1 MNPFTFQT
9 TPNVLFEA
17 GASRKLPEI
26 VGRFGAKR
34 VLLVTDKG
42 VRGAGLT
49 KAAEA
54 ALAEAGVSLD
64 VYEDVVADPPSTVIE
79 AAAKRARELGTDLV
93 LSIGGGSALDTAK
106 LVAYLAKSEEPL
118 DAIYGVGLATGDR
131 LPLILVPTTAG
142 TGSEVTPI
150 SIVTTPTTE
159 KKGVVAPKLL
169 PDWAVLDPELT
180 LGLPSH
186 VTAATGIDAMVHAI
200 EAFTS
205 KHRKNPISDQLAKQ
219 ALALLSANIRIACT
233 DGANLEARSGM
244 LLGSMLAGMAFANAP
259 VAAVH
264 ALAYPVGA
272 IFHVPHG
279 LSNALVLMGVMRF
292 NLSHAEALYAELA
305 PILDPAA
312 ADLPPSEAAKRFVE
326 SLDAIC
332 RDCKVPAS
340 LAEVGVARQDLERMA
355 SDAMKQTRLLV
366 NNPREV
372 TYDDAFAIY
381 AEALGEARPAA

>member
-49 KAAEA
+49 QAAEA
-54 ALAEAGVSLD
+54 ALAAAGVSLD

-106 LVAYLAKSEEPL
+106 LVAYLAKSDELL

-205 KHRKNPISDQLAKQ
+205 KNKKNPISDQLAKQ
-219 ALALLSANIRIACT
+219 ALALLSANIRTACT

>member
-17 GASRKLPEI
+17 GAAKKLPEI
-26 VGRFGAKR
+26 VGSFGAKR

-42 VRGAGLT
+42 VRSAGLT

-54 ALAEAGVSLD
+54 ALADAGVTLD

-106 LVAYLAKSEEPL
+106 LVAYLAKSDEPL
-118 DAIYGVGLATGDR
+118 DSIYGVGLAKGDR

-205 KHRKNPISDQLAKQ
+205 KNKKNPISDQLAKQ
-219 ALALLSANIRIACT
+219 ALALLSANIRTACT
-233 DGANLEARSGM
+233 DGRNLEARSGM

-264 ALAYPVGA
+264 ALAYPVCA

-312 ADLPPSEAAKRFVE
+312 ADLPPAEAAKHFVD

-340 LAEVGVARQDLERMA
+340 LAEVGVARQDLECMA
-355 SDAMKQTRLLV
+355 TDALKQTRLLV

-372 TYDDAFAIY
+372 TYDDAFKIY